1 MGLGIAA
8 VEAAAERIRPWV
20 HRTPVLTSASL
31 DEVVGTTL
39 YFKCENL
46 QKTGAFK
53 ARGAVNAVAQS
64 DADVVVTHSSG
75 NHGAALAYA
84 AQTLGKRA
92 IVVVPEDASP
102 IKVANITRYGAQIV
116 RSGPTLESREAVL
129 GEVLAGSGG
138 DVVPPYDDA
147 CVVLGQGTA
156 ALEFM
161 RDVGHLDS
169 LWLPVGGGGLAA
181 GAVVAVGDA
190 VRVVGAEPALA
201 GDAAAGLAAGV
212 RQPQMPPHTV
222 ADGLRTSL
230 GALNFEVLHGYGL
243 HVELVDEDEIIE
255 AQQLMMSCLKVLV
268 EPSSAVA
275 FAALRK
281 ARPSGDVGMIVT
293 GGNVAV

>member
-1 MGLGIAA
+1 M
-8 VEAAAERIRPWV
+8 EAAAERIRPWV
-20 HRTPVLTSASL
+20 HHTPVLTSDTL
-31 DEVVGTTL
+31 DEVVGAAL

-53 ARGAVNAVAQS
+53 ARGAVNAVVQS

-84 AQTLGKRA
+84 ARVLGKRA

-102 IKVANITRYGAQIV
+102 IKVANIARYGAQIV
-116 RSGPTLESREAVL
+116 RSGATLASREAVL
-129 GEVLAGSGG
+129 AEVAARSGG

-147 CVVLGQGTA
+147 RVVLGQGTA
-156 ALEFM
+156 ALELVAS
-161 RDVGHLDS
+161 VGHLDS

-201 GDAAAGLAAGV
+201 GDAAAGLASGV

-230 GALNFEVLHGYGL
+230 GELNFEVLHGYGL

-255 AQQLMMSCLKVLV
+255 AQRLMMSCLKVLV

-281 ARPSGDVGMIVT
+281 ARPSGGVGMIIT
-293 GGNVAV
+293 GGNVAL